1 VIGVDLSPIQPEW
14 APPNCV
20 FEVDDLEKPW
30 TWNEPF
36 DFIYCRS
43 MDGAFANKER
53 MIKKIYNGLTPGGH
67 LEVAGLELPPGCD
80 DASVPKDSDLWK
92 WHELLQEAAT
102 KIGRP
107 LESLAHNKADL
118 ENAGFINI
126 VRKDYKLP
134 LNTWPAD
141 PHLKSLGK
149 WQFVNLNLGLEGL
162 SLALLTRVLEW
173 SREEVLALCAGVRR
187 DLKDKRM
194 HAYWKIHVVYAQKPE
209 DASPSEESQ
218 E

>member
-1 VIGVDLSPIQPEW
+1 MLLLNITPLS
-14 APPNCV
+14 
-20 FEVDDLEKPW
+20 
-30 TWNEPF
+30 
-36 DFIYCRS
+36 RS
-43 MDGAFANKER
+43 
-53 MIKKIYNGLTPGGH
+53 GLTPGGH

-80 DASVPKDSDLWK
+80 DDSVPKDSDLWK

-118 ENAGFINI
+118 EDAGFINI

-141 PHLKSLGK
+141 PHLKNLGK

-194 HAYWKIHVVYAQKPE
+194 HAYWKM
-209 DASPSEESQ
+209 
-218 E
+218 